1 MNEYEHVEHG
11 FGPICDAQSEILILG
26 SMPSPKSR
34 AAGFYYMHPRNR
46 FWQVLDALYS
56 TVESNTVGS
65 NTVGSNTVG
74 SNTVGSNTVGSN
86 TVGSNTNDIRTD
98 AIKARESDGPRL
110 PEASIAEKTAFLL
123 AHRIALWDVLES
135 CDIRGASDASIRNP
149 VPNDIAG
156 LIRHSRIH
164 AVYATGRRAA
174 DLYRRYSEASLR
186 DAEITVPL
194 IALPSTSP
202 ANAAMSLPQ
211 LIEAYRCIT
220 LTEPTSGKP

>member
-65 NTVGSNTVG
+65 NTVGSKTNGV
-74 SNTVGSNTVGSN
+74 
-86 TVGSNTNDIRTD
+86 NTNDIRTG

>member
-56 TVESNTVGS
+56 TVESNTVES
-65 NTVGSNTVG
+65 NTVGSKTVDSKTNG
-74 SNTVGSNTVGSN
+74 V
-86 TVGSNTNDIRTD
+86 NTNDIRTD

-110 PEASIAEKTAFLL
+110 PESSIAEKTAFLL

-149 VPNDIAG
+149 VPNDIVG

-220 LTEPTSGKP
+220 FTEPTSGKP